1 MIGVV
6 MFYLAL
12 VLGYQVQ
19 ATDSIG
25 VPSAVEVNV
34 SDSVRVQQFAMPSD
48 WRGDVRRFRDSQTLG
63 LQTLEPSLL
72 LWTGT
77 SSASSDQLNSTRSEG
92 FRVGLMDARATLL
105 YNSEYGYARNYGAVF
120 PSNGRTGLYS
130 FHVNA
135 RYGGF
140 SANLAP
146 EVVVSQNKPFQLYP
160 SNYPDWLWDLL
171 YTNYLNQIDQP
182 ERYREYA
189 YMQLLPGNSS
199 LAYTRYGVEVA
210 LTTRSM
216 WWGPGRRNSLL
227 MSTNAPGFAH
237 LSINTVRPIQVPWGG
252 IEFQLFW
259 GRLVDSGREPI
270 PPRLYENF
278 QPMPYVAKPDDWR
291 LLQGLM
297 AVWQPIW
304 SPGLYLGVGRT
315 VMGYSKSIERVDHA
329 FSVFRSLSTELFNTD
344 EIQNPDLG
352 QRFDDKIAIYAR
364 YVMPKDRI
372 EFYAEVA
379 RNMRPGSFK
388 EFLARPEHTLAYTFG
403 ISKWYELGGGDR
415 FFGIEAE
422 FTQMEKQ
429 NTWQE
434 RYYQT
439 WYTSL
444 VVPHGYTNRGQIMG
458 ASIGSGSNSQYLG
471 FNYRWGENRVGAFV
485 ERVIYNNDLYYIL
498 FTTSIYRQWADV
510 NFGFSGEYSF
520 RMFDLFYDVT
530 VMRTFNYKY
539 IETTTRPGV
548 KYEGKDLWNLNLG
561 VGLRYGF

>member
-1 MIGVV
+1 MNGVFIALFSLLIGFQVQISDSLDV
-6 MFYLAL
+6 SEATTDSIK
-12 VLGYQVQ
+12 VQ
-19 ATDSIG
+19 AT
-25 VPSAVEVNV
+25 V
-34 SDSVRVQQFAMPSD
+34 MPTD

-63 LQTLEPSLL
+63 LQSLTPSLMF
-72 LWTGT
+72 WTGT
-77 SSASSDQLNSTRSEG
+77 SATSSGDHVNQGVSKL
-92 FRVGLMDARATLL
+92 RVKMHDVRAMLVT
-105 YNSEYGYARNYGAVF
+105 NSEYGYARNYGAVF

-130 FHVNA
+130 FHASA
-135 RYGGF
+135 RYDGF
-140 SANLAP
+140 SVNVAP
-146 EVVVSQNKPFQLYP
+146 EVVISQNKPFQTYP

-171 YTNYLNQIDQP
+171 YINYLNQIDQP

-189 YMQLLPGNSS
+189 YLQLLPGNSS
-199 LAYTRYGVEVA
+199 ISYSSHGMEVA

-237 LSINTVRPIQVPWGG
+237 LSINTVRPIKLPWGG
-252 IEFQLFW
+252 IEFQWFW
-259 GRLVDSGREPI
+259 GRLVDSGREPV
-270 PPRLYENF
+270 PPRLYQNF
-278 QPMPYVAKPDDWR
+278 QPMPYVPKPDDWR

-297 AVWQPIW
+297 ATWQPKW
-304 SPGLYLGVGRT
+304 SPGLYLGLGRT
-315 VMGYSKSIERVDHA
+315 IMSYSESVKRVDHA
-329 FSVFRSLSTELFNTD
+329 FSVFRSLSTELLNTE
-344 EIQNPDLG
+344 EILNPDL
-352 QRFDDKIAIYAR
+352 REKFDDKIAFYAR

-379 RNMRPGSFK
+379 RNMRPGSLS
-388 EFLARPEHTLAYTFG
+388 EFLARPEHTLAYTLG

-415 FFGIEAE
+415 YFGIEAE

-458 ASIGSGSNSQYLG
+458 ASIGPGSNSQYLG

-498 FTTSIYRQWADV
+498 FTTSIYRLWADV
-510 NFGFSGEYSF
+510 NFGLTGEYSYGD
-520 RMFDLFYDVT
+520 FDVFYDAT
-530 VMRTFNYKY
+530 IMRTFNYKY
-539 IETTTRPGV
+539 IETTTRPGIR
-548 KYEGKDLWNLNLG
+548 YEGNDLWNLNLG
-561 VGLRYGF
+561 VGFRYGF